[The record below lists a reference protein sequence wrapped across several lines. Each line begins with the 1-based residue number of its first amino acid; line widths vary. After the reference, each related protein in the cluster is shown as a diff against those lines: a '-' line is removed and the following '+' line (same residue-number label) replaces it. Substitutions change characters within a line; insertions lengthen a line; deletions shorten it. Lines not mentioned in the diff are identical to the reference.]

1 MPNPKKEIDMDALN
15 AITDRVLSY
24 TPPPRP
30 EKKKKRFERCQR
42 WWVAVRRDGSGS
54 SGRTCAGLGI
64 ERVNWTAEGLSG
76 GVVTTTS
83 NISCI
88 II

>member
-30 EKKKKRFERCQR
+30 EKKRNASKG
-42 WWVAVRRDGSGS
+42 V
-54 SGRTCAGLGI
+54 
-64 ERVNWTAEGLSG
+64 SG
-76 GVVTTTS
+76 GG
-83 NISCI
+83 
-88 II
+88 